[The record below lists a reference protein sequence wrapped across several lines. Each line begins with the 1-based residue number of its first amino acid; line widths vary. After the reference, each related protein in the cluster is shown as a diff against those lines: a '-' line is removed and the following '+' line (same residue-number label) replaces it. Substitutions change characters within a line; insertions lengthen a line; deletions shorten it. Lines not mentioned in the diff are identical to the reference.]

1 MKISKRATM
10 LVLAALLLTGLS
22 VPCSAADSAVKDT
35 LENAAVGGL
44 VGTLAGGAL
53 LLITQKPSDHYD
65 YLYYGAAGGVVAGTA
80 YGMMQSAKA
89 LASIEDGK
97 VKFAMPTIM
106 PEFQETGA
114 RGAAAIM
121 LKAEL
126 IRGKF

>member
-1 MKISKRATM
+1 MNVLKRATI
-10 LVLAALLLTGLS
+10 LALSALLLTVLS
-22 VPCSAADSAVKDT
+22 IPCSAADSAIKDT
-35 LENAAVGGL
+35 LENAVVGGL

-53 LLITQKPSDHYD
+53 LLFTKKPSDHYD
-65 YLYYGAAGGVVAGTA
+65 YLYYGAAGGAVAGTA
-80 YGMMQSAKA
+80 YGMMNSAKA

-106 PEFQETGA
+106 PEFLETGT